1 MSRFKNEVVRLES
14 HIKTLRAGYGVMFGI
29 AVLMGFGWWDAPR
42 NLTIHNP
49 PDLRSGSTRNWWE
62 IPPEIKET
70 HTAALPKATLFD
82 NNDMF

>member
-14 HIKTLRAGYGVMFGI
+14 HIKTLRAGCGVMFGI

-49 PDLRSGSTRNWWE
+49 PDLRSGSTRKWWE
-62 IPPEIKET
+62 IPPEIKEISYRSSPQG
-70 HTAALPKATLFD
+70 HLIR
-82 NNDMF
+82 